1 MCRLKTADVYG
12 TRQSGKLQ
20 EAAPKTGENGV
31 ESSNKAIKRLPR
43 LFCYCVLMIIAY
55 ITGINVS
62 ASNARVSS
70 CKNDIRDSMSNNAS
84 DSTIQRK
91 QNHVEICLHDCVT
104 FTGKTTGFERFAFE
118 HDALPELSFS
128 DIDLSTTFLGKT
140 IGAPLMISSMTGGY
154 SEAATLNRQLAETA
168 ERFRIPLGVG
178 SMRQALENS
187 SYRESFAIVRKYA
200 PSIQIFANIGAPE
213 VAKGLT
219 EKEITL
225 MLELLDADGLIVHLN
240 AAQELFQP
248 EGNTDFRRV
257 LDQLAILAAKIPVPV
272 IVKEVG
278 CGISASVARR
288 LIEAGVKVIDVAGAG
303 GISWQKVE
311 EIRYTRQFGKES
323 RFSMQ
328 ALDELLNWGIPTA
341 QCLLDIR
348 ALKQEWPGVNAIEII
363 ASGGIHC
370 GTDIAKSLALGAQLA
385 ASARYILKALHEG
398 ALEETIGSW
407 LNDLRAIMF
416 LTGAATI
423 AELRNKTL
431 ITK

>member
-1 MCRLKTADVYG
+1 MSD
-12 TRQSGKLQ
+12 
-20 EAAPKTGENGV
+20 
-31 ESSNKAIKRLPR
+31 
-43 LFCYCVLMIIAY
+43 
-55 ITGINVS
+55 
-62 ASNARVSS
+62 NA
-70 CKNDIRDSMSNNAS
+70 NNR
-84 DSTIQRK
+84 TIERK
-91 QNHVEICLHDCVT
+91 QNHVEICLHDDVA
-104 FTGKTTGFERFAFE
+104 FRGKTTGFERFAFE

-154 SEAATLNRQLAETA
+154 SEAAALNRQLAETA

-219 EKEITL
+219 ENEISM

-248 EGNTDFRRV
+248 EGNTDFRHV
-257 LDQLAILAAKIPVPV
+257 LEELTILTEKIPVPV

-278 CGISASVARR
+278 CGISAPCARR

-311 EIRYTRQFGKES
+311 EIRYTRQFGQES
-323 RFSMQ
+323 RFSPQ
-328 ALDELLNWGIPTA
+328 ALEELLNWGIPTA

-348 ALKQEWPGVNAIEII
+348 TLKKESPGFNAIEII
-363 ASGGIHC
+363 ASGGIQC

-398 ALEETIGSW
+398 ALEETITTW
-407 LNDLRAIMF
+407 LNDLKSVMF

-431 ITK
+431 ITKQ